1 MQHRFEYLLL
11 RALRGIVVS
20 LPLRTAQALGARL
33 GGFAHALFASR
44 RRVALENLERAF
56 PGMTPAERERIA
68 RGAFR
73 NYGITFLELLWA
85 PNLTTRVLDRLVVPG
100 EGSAQLIR
108 ELHGR
113 GRGLIVLTGHF
124 GNWELV
130 ALAFPHLSGL
140 AVHVIV
146 QQQNN
151 ELADALISQH
161 RALFGNT
168 LIPRGISVREIL
180 SALDRGGIVAL
191 AADQSGPKEGVFV
204 PYFGREVATPQ
215 GPAAF
220 AVRKGTPILMLFMV
234 RQDDGT
240 YRAECEAVPMDDLGA
255 GDTDA
260 VSELTRRHTAI
271 LERMVRAHPDQW
283 LWMHRRWKNT
293 REPAAGEGTT
303 A

>member
-68 RGAFR
+68 CGAFR

-113 GRGLIVLTGHF
+113 GRGLIVNASRSIIF
-124 GNWELV
+124 
-130 ALAFPHLSGL
+130 ASGSTDFAAAARL
-140 AVHVIV
+140 LKGRKIAEHV
-146 QQQNN
+146 
-151 ELADALISQH
+151 
-161 RALFGNT
+161 RM
-168 LIPRGISVREIL
+168 
-180 SALDRGGIVAL
+180 
-191 AADQSGPKEGVFV
+191 FV
-204 PYFGREVATPQ
+204 VPGTQAT
-215 GPAAF
+215 ARRMA
-220 AVRKGTPILMLFMV
+220 
-234 RQDDGT
+234 DDGLFLDE
-240 YRAECEAVPMDDLGA
+240 AEPFGVL
-255 GDTDA
+255 
-260 VSELTRRHTAI
+260 
-271 LERMVRAHPDQW
+271 LERCRVIQQ
-283 LWMHRRWKNT
+283 KVN
-293 REPAAGEGTT
+293 AGRLQK
-303 A
+303 